1 MPKDGFEKQCL
12 KSKPFKTHP
21 RIMFTSSKSINAF
34 EPDMFTAFVSFCL
47 H

>member
-1 MPKDGFEKQCL
+1 MPKDGFEKQL
-12 KSKPFKTHP
+12 FEIQT
-21 RIMFTSSKSINAF
+21 IQNSSSHHVHLNVIAF